1 MNSFS
6 HVTEQTRVPK
16 PTYLV
21 VAVGNEQEQHGRTI
35 LNIHEDGRILVYNDT
50 LGQEINFQS
59 HLKDGR
65 WIIEQMNIVLERFGG
80 EAEQRAGIPGEAIYE
95 FGTNISGVHQKYDIW
110 HSEITKHLEFKALV
124 SLLANWVR
132 QLSDGKVIL

>member
-6 HVTEQTRVPK
+6 HVTEQTRAPK

-65 WIIEQMNIVLERFGG
+65 WIIEQMNIVLERFGR

-110 HSEITKHLEFKALV
+110 HSEITKHVEFKALV